1 MLEPEQLAR
10 TRLVGNLENGNLNQE
25 NLYKNM
31 DNENLHNKNMDNE
44 NLHNKNIINENLYN
58 VNLNSKPSL
67 LTSWA
72 HEVVVKLGYT
82 DIQPFSSD
90 FHSYNQT

>member
-31 DNENLHNKNMDNE
+31 DNENLHNKN
-44 NLHNKNIINENLYN
+44 IINENLYN
-58 VNLNSKPSL
+58 VILNSKPSL